1 MRHCNL
7 PYHIY
12 VNINNVA
19 LGPEM
24 PAGTTRGILH
34 GIYCRPGQAIMG
46 HVLLESG
53 AHWSGMLW
61 HLISTSDMF
70 MEQPLVLQPWG
81 AMGEDMEA
89 WHCHYLEGLVC
100 SSIRGVALHGR
111 HTGIII
117 DWRDGFSRYPDEHKP
132 LNMVHLNGGQFALLP
147 NNYLLFNDKHFV
159 RPSARTSVANYRRN
173 SDVIWGP

>member
-61 HLISTSDMF
+61 NYISTSYTF
-70 MEQPLVLQPWG
+70 MEQALTLQPWG
-81 AMGEDMEA
+81 AMGEDIEA
-89 WHCHYLEGLVC
+89 
-100 SSIRGVALHGR
+100 
-111 HTGIII
+111 
-117 DWRDGFSRYPDEHKP
+117 
-132 LNMVHLNGGQFALLP
+132 
-147 NNYLLFNDKHFV
+147 
-159 RPSARTSVANYRRN
+159 
-173 SDVIWGP
+173 